1 MLHLPDNGYQVYQVA
16 LTNTRVR
23 ALISEKK
30 RHRYFDERWADV
42 QVKDVVARD
51 EGEARALICER
62 FPPEDGF
69 VVEGISRPQD

>member
-1 MLHLPDNGYQVYQVA
+1 MLHLPDNGYRVYEVA
-16 LTNTRVR
+16 LVNTKVR

-30 RHRYFDERWADV
+30 RHRYFDGRWANV

-51 EGEARALICER
+51 EREAHELICER

-69 VVEGISRPQD
+69 VVEGISRRQF

>member
-1 MLHLPDNGYQVYQVA
+1 MLHLPDNGYRVYQVA
-16 LTNTRVR
+16 LVNTKVR

-30 RHRYFDERWADV
+30 RHRYFDERWANV

-51 EGEARALICER
+51 EGEAWELICER

-69 VVEGISRPQD
+69 VVEAIRQPQE